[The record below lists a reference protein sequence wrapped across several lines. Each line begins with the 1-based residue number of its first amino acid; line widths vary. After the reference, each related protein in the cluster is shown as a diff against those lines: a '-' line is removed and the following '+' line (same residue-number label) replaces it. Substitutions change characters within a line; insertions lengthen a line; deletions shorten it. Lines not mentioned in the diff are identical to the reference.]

1 MTAQVV
7 ALCWDHCALLRASRT
22 RKEKKK
28 IVKTCIQIST
38 ASQYSKELLLYYKW
52 SSVLQRGE
60 EMSLYKAEELKSS
73 LALLVQLH
81 FCLKWKPA
89 VICCKSSAFGGSQE
103 ARGSVQAG

>member
-1 MTAQVV
+1 MLGS
-7 ALCWDHCALLRASRT
+7 LCLAEGIKDKKR
-22 RKEKKK
+22 EKKILK
-28 IVKTCIQIST
+28 MCIQIST
-38 ASQYSKELLLYYKW
+38 APQYSKELLLYYKW

-89 VICCKSSAFGGSQE
+89 VICCKSSALGGSQE